1 MFKTLL
7 IAIFKNMFF
16 VMSASGTVVFVFYML
31 LYPLSQRYFS
41 LKWRY
46 RILKLAMMFFL
57 IPFPLC
63 KYHVWGFFYDHFSWI
78 REIARQYESP
88 VITTDY
94 IIFANHNSILLS
106 PKVQSVYLIVSVIVL
121 ISSFLLWKQ
130 ITQYRKMKQICFID
144 LRDSAE
150 QKLQECFSEKKTA
163 LNIKRKVKFICS
175 EYCES
180 PITIGVL
187 SPVILFPIWEKDN
200 QMDDKL
206 YEYMITHELVHIKHN
221 DVLIKLTALL
231 VLAIHWFNPFVY
243 LFISELSCISEM
255 YCDSV
260 VMDGKGEE
268 ERSKYGNLLLKL
280 ILENV
285 SLDKQQ
291 FGVGFANF
299 RKKKLY
305 KRRILEMK
313 GNKKY
318 KVFLSAIMSVFVCM
332 AGGITVFAYQP
343 PSTITNETNETV
355 STDMSVSAESL
366 LPEKLVS
373 DYFAVD
379 DGIVYDLC
387 HIDENVK
394 ASCNHN
400 YATSVKTTSHIK
412 DGNGGCTVKIYSA
425 LKCTKC
431 SDIKIKELLSTHS
444 YVSCP
449 H

>member
-7 IAIFKNMFF
+7 IVTFKNMFF
-16 VMSASGTVVFVFYML
+16 VMSVSGTVVFIFYML
-31 LYPLSQRYFS
+31 LYPLFRRYFS

-57 IPFPLC
+57 VPFPLC
-63 KYHVWGFFYDHFSWI
+63 KYYVWGFFYDHFSWI
-78 REIARQYESP
+78 REIASQYESSE
-88 VITTDY
+88 INTDY
-94 IIFANHNSILLS
+94 IIVANHDSILLS
-106 PKVQSVYLIVSVIVL
+106 PKVQPVYLTVLVIVL
-121 ISSFLLWKQ
+121 ISSVLLWKQ
-130 ITQYRKMKQICFID
+130 ITQYRKMKQICCVD
-144 LRDSAE
+144 LRESA
-150 QKLQECFSEKKTA
+150 QPRLQEFFSEKKA
-163 LNIKRKVKFICS
+163 MLNIKRKVKLVCS

-187 SPVILFPIWEKDN
+187 SPTILFPIWDKDN
-200 QMDDKL
+200 MIDDEL
-206 YEYMITHELVHIKHN
+206 SEYMITHELVHIRHN
-221 DVLIKLTALL
+221 DVLIKLTGLL
-231 VLAIHWFNPFVY
+231 VIAIHWFNPFVY
-243 LFISELSCISEM
+243 LLISELSCISEM

-260 VMDGKGEE
+260 VMDGKGED
-268 ERSKYGNLLLKL
+268 ERSKYGGLLLKL
-280 ILENV
+280 IMEDI
-285 SLDKQQ
+285 SSDKQQ
-291 FGVGFANF
+291 FVVGFANL
-299 RKKKLY
+299 RRKKLY

-313 GNKKY
+313 RVKKY
-318 KVFLSAIMSVFVCM
+318 KSLLSAIIAAFICM